1 MNQQLAPGIID
12 GFNEA
17 LLAVALRTVVKHS
30 PLGTRAVK
38 SEVDELAGWLNLC
51 LCDFA
56 NVGRKPKRTTSSVI
70 RLIAFSAHGLN
81 RSSEKSFA
89 GFKCCDRMPES

>member
-1 MNQQLAPGIID
+1 MNQQLLPGIID

-17 LLAVALRTVVKHS
+17 LLAVALGTIVKQS

-38 SEVDELAGWLNLC
+38 SEVDELAWELTLM
-51 LCDFA
+51 LFEFLD
-56 NVGRKPKRTTSSVI
+56 VGRQPKRTTCRVI

-81 RSSEKSFA
+81 RSSEKVF
-89 GFKCCDRMPES
+89 RRI